1 MLVEATANA
10 LKRLFSFDIK
20 LKLDG
25 VQLVKLRTLQP
36 HEVILHML
44 GRSGVFHF
52 CYCCGFHSFALCE
65 MLNFASIPL
74 WDTLLKD
81 WIIKFHTTGL

>member
-1 MLVEATANA
+1 MIVETTANA

-65 MLNFASIPL
+65 MLNFASITL
-74 WDTLLKD
+74 WDTL
-81 WIIKFHTTGL
+81 